1 MSISDELMF
10 LYFELVTDVAMDKIN
25 SYKEGIKDGSVHPK
39 DVKVELA
46 KNICEQFYDGE
57 TADKAEAEF
66 NKMFVKKDLPDEVP
80 DYNIPEDEKKDSK
93 IWIVRLLVLAGMA
106 KSNGEGR
113 RLIQGGGVS
122 IDGEKVSDGDYEL
135 PLPFQGILKVGKRRF
150 VKIIG

>member
-1 MSISDELMF
+1 M
-10 LYFELVTDVAMDKIN
+10 
-25 SYKEGIKDGSVHPK
+25 
-39 DVKVELA
+39 
-46 KNICEQFYDGE
+46 Q
-57 TADKAEAEF
+57 
-66 NKMFVKKDLPDEVP
+66 DLPDEVP

-93 IWIVRLLVLAGMA
+93 IWIVKLLVLTGMA

-113 RLIQGGGVS
+113 RLIKGGGVS